1 MVRTESDGAFT
12 IDNLPIFSVQPNPAT
27 DVLTVVPITGS
38 EYSLRLYDMNGKLV
52 RELYGL
58 QNETRLDVSNLNKG
72 VYFLQVKQ
80 GSNVKSQKVIIK

>member
-1 MVRTESDGAFT
+1 MWGLGMNS
-12 IDNLPIFSVQPNPAT
+12 
-27 DVLTVVPITGS
+27 DVLTVMPITGS

-80 GSNVKSQKVIIK
+80 GSNVKSQKIIIK